1 MASARE
7 VVGHREARQVYTGT
21 QQLQGTA
28 PAGAVAPAQRLAILR
43 GRRLAARRRRLVVHL
58 RDWLGI
64 ALVAGVSV
72 TLFAVTFFSLL
83 GR

>member
-1 MASARE
+1 M
-7 VVGHREARQVYTGT
+7 YTGT
-21 QQLQGTA
+21 RQFDGPVA
-28 PAGAVAPAQRLAILR
+28 AAAVAQAERSATLR
-43 GRRLAARRRRLVVHL
+43 GRRLAGRRRRLALHL

-64 ALVAGVSV
+64 AVIACFSL

>member
-1 MASARE
+1 
-7 VVGHREARQVYTGT
+7 
-21 QQLQGTA
+21 
-28 PAGAVAPAQRLAILR
+28 
-43 GRRLAARRRRLVVHL
+43 LVVHL

>member
-1 MASARE
+1 
-7 VVGHREARQVYTGT
+7 VFTGT
-21 QQLQGTA
+21 QQLDGTVA
-28 PAGAVAPAQRLAILR
+28 AAAVAQAQRSQTLR
-43 GRRLAARRRRLVVHL
+43 GRRLAARRRRLVLHV

-64 ALVAGVSV
+64 TVIACFSL